1 MSSVSY
7 KILALNKAQAA
18 HATGEGWLCRR
29 HFPGTCPSARGALLG
44 LTRNMPVVAGK
55 EERASRVCVS
65 GRGAGVCVWPG
76 GGPQEADSIRSEEAT
91 SELGAPPG
99 GPVVRTHAHHR
110 GHGSCSPRGQ
120 DKKDSN

>member
-7 KILALNKAQAA
+7 KILALNKVQAA

-65 GRGAGVCVWPG
+65 GRGAGGCVCGRGVDHRK
-76 GGPQEADSIRSEEAT
+76 QTALE
-91 SELGAPPG
+91 
-99 GPVVRTHAHHR
+99 VRK
-110 GHGSCSPRGQ
+110 Q
-120 DKKDSN
+120 QVN

>member
-7 KILALNKAQAA
+7 KILALNKVQTA

-65 GRGAGVCVWPG
+65 GGVG
-76 GGPQEADSIRSEEAT
+76 GGVA
-91 SELGAPPG
+91 G
-99 GPVVRTHAHHR
+99 GVDHRKQTALAVRK
-110 GHGSCSPRGQ
+110 Q
-120 DKKDSN
+120 QVN